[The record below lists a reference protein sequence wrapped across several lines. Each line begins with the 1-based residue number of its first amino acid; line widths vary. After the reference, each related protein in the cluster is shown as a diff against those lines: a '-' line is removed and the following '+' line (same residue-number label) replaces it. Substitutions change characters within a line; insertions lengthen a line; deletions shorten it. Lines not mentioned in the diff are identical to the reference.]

1 MKDKDKL
8 IEQLED
14 QIDSLTEENES
25 LWFLLEE
32 LQNSDMAFFDEKI
45 TKAMSDLK
53 MKNLM
58 TVTKVAEG

>member
-1 MKDKDKL
+1 MKDKDKI

-14 QIDSLTEENES
+14 QIESLTEENES

-32 LQNSDMAFFDEKI
+32 LQNSDLALFDEKI

>member
-1 MKDKDKL
+1 VKDKDKI

-14 QIDSLTEENES
+14 QIESLTEENES

-32 LQNSDMAFFDEKI
+32 LQNSDLALFDEKI
-45 TKAMSDLK
+45 TKAMNELK
-53 MKNLM
+53 IRNLM

>member
-1 MKDKDKL
+1 MKEKDKH
-8 IEQLED
+8 IEELED
-14 QIDSLTEENES
+14 QIESLIEENES

>member
-1 MKDKDKL
+1 MKDKDKI

-14 QIDSLTEENES
+14 QIESLTEENES

-32 LQNSDMAFFDEKI
+32 LQNSDLALFDEKI
-45 TKAMSDLK
+45 TKAMNELK
-53 MKNLM
+53 IRNLM